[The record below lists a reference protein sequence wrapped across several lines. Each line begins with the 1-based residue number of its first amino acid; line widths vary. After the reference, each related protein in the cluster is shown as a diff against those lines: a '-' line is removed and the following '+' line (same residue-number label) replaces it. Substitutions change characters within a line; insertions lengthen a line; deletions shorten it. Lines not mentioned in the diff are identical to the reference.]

1 MAKKLTKAQIV
12 KWLNTQIKAKE
23 MQAQVLEDEYVTFHN
38 FSASDYLHIDSKAL
52 RHAAELL
59 ELKLEHRDRYD
70 TEYPH
75 EIYFMF
81 GDVMVMALESDVT
94 YYEKYGAV
102 E

>member
-1 MAKKLTKAQIV
+1 MVKKLTKAQIA

-23 MQAQVLEDEYVTFHN
+23 MQAQTLEDEDVRFNN

-52 RHAAELL
+52 RRAAELL
-59 ELKLEHRDRYD
+59 DIKLENRDRCD
-70 TEYPH
+70 DEYPH

-81 GDVMVMALESDVT
+81 GDVKIMSLETEDE
-94 YYEKYGAV
+94 YELNGAV

>member
-12 KWLNTQIKAKE
+12 KWLNTQIKAKK
-23 MQAQVLEDEYVTFHN
+23 MQAQKLEDEDVRFNN

-52 RHAAELL
+52 RRAAELL
-59 ELKLEHRDRYD
+59 ELKLENHDRYD
-70 TEYPH
+70 DEYPH

-81 GDVMVMALESDVT
+81 GDVKIMALETEDE
-94 YYEKYGAV
+94 YELNGAV

>member
-23 MQAQVLEDEYVTFHN
+23 MQAQKLKDEDVRFNN
-38 FSASDYLHIDSKAL
+38 FSASDYIHIDSKAL
-52 RHAAELL
+52 RRAAELL
-59 ELKLEHRDRYD
+59 DIKLENSDRYD
-70 TEYPH
+70 DEYPY

-81 GDVMVMALESDVT
+81 GDVKIMALETEDE
-94 YYEKYGAV
+94 YMLNGAV